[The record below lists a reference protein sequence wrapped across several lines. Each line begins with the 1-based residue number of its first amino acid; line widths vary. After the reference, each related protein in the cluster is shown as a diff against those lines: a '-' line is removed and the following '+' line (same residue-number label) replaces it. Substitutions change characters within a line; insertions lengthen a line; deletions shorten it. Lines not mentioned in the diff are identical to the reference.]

1 MSTKNKT
8 TESGSTFW
16 AAYKSEF
23 KVAII
28 VTIITTI
35 FALAG
40 GNFIMGLFSPIS
52 GNSDFQFSDLY
63 CKVANKLEDNP
74 NSRNIT
80 IIATDSLIE
89 REHLAEAIDFI
100 GQFGPKV
107 LGIDIHFAQ
116 PQDSLSDL
124 MLISALSSCNC
135 NLVFPN
141 PLYQDAF
148 GHIQEDRK
156 TFLSPFLSNA
166 SYGATNYTINS
177 NWGPTRKFETSFDGE
192 FEAFPSFASEIA
204 RIVNEDQ
211 HYALLARNVKYE
223 RKWEY
228 INYIVSQ
235 GFDTRVLTL
244 QDISDPDKYADY
256 EHLIKN
262 RIVLLGDI
270 YNPNDMHTTPYDKA
284 VAGIYIHAHALDT
297 ILQGAYYQ
305 EIPKALLYI
314 ISIIC
319 CLLFTSFSLALKES
333 HKEVSGLV
341 IRITQAVLM
350 LLIYWIGCELY
361 LQQIYFDPVV
371 LILMIVAIPFT
382 TDIYQGTKGL
392 YHNIIRELKKRLK
405 EN

>member
-1 MSTKNKT
+1 M
-8 TESGSTFW
+8 
-16 AAYKSEF
+16 
-23 KVAII
+23 
-28 VTIITTI
+28 
-35 FALAG
+35 
-40 GNFIMGLFSPIS
+40 
-52 GNSDFQFSDLY
+52 
-63 CKVANKLEDNP
+63 
-74 NSRNIT
+74 
-80 IIATDSLIE
+80 
-89 REHLAEAIDFI
+89 
-100 GQFGPKV
+100 
-107 LGIDIHFAQ
+107 
-116 PQDSLSDL
+116 
-124 MLISALSSCNC
+124 
-135 NLVFPN
+135 
-141 PLYQDAF
+141 
-148 GHIQEDRK
+148 
-156 TFLSPFLSNA
+156 
-166 SYGATNYTINS
+166 
-177 NWGPTRKFETSFDGE
+177 
-192 FEAFPSFASEIA
+192 
-204 RIVNEDQ
+204 
-211 HYALLARNVKYE
+211 
-223 RKWEY
+223 
-228 INYIVSQ
+228 
-235 GFDTRVLTL
+235 

-305 EIPKALLYI
+305 EIPKALLYV

-382 TDIYQGTKGL
+382 TDIYQGAKGL